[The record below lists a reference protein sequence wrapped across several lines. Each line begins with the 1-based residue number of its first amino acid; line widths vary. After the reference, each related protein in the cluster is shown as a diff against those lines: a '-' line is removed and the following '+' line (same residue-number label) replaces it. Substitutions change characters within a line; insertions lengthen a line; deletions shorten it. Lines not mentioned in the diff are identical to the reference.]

1 VPAPTSPAK
10 LILVGGG
17 ARSGKSRFALRRA
30 RELAGA
36 DGRVVFIATAE
47 ALDTEMTERIR
58 RHRAERDP
66 AWSTIEEPLALAQA
80 LRRAGEG
87 QGEGRGAAGG
97 APVAVVVDCLTLWLS
112 NLFGRGVGPADLTA
126 AFAEVETELGH
137 RRAHVVLVSN
147 EVGLGVVPETPL
159 GRQFRDAAGSL
170 HQRLAARADETY
182 AALMGM
188 VLRLRPGPVEAFP
201 ALAAGAA
208 GDEERR

>member
-1 VPAPTSPAK
+1 VPAPTSSAK

-30 RELAGA
+30 RELAGVG
-36 DGRVVFIATAE
+36 GRVVFIATAQ
-47 ALDTEMTERIR
+47 ALDDEMAERIR

-87 QGEGRGAAGG
+87 EGEG

-112 NLFGRGVGPADLTA
+112 NLFGRGDGPADLAA
-126 AFAEVETELGH
+126 AFAEVEAELAR
-137 RRAHVVLVSN
+137 RRAHVVLVGN

-159 GRQFRDAAGSL
+159 GRRFRDAAGSL

-201 ALAAGAA
+201 ALGAGAA
-208 GDEERR
+208 DDEERR